1 MRLAAV
7 TLLALLTAPLLA
19 VGQTT
24 TPAPAGRT
32 NPAPVT
38 GPATASPAVGPS
50 TPLPANPP
58 GAATTQRRAAAAT
71 AAPAG
76 SADEATAKQKC
87 GTDAV
92 VWSNPGSKVY
102 HTSDSRYYGK
112 TKKGTFMCM
121 KDATSAGYHAAKSA
135 VHAKKPAAS
144 AS

>member
-1 MRLAAV
+1 MRLAAA
-7 TLLALLTAPLLA
+7 TLLAALFAAPVLA
-19 VGQTT
+19 LGQTPA
-24 TPAPAGRT
+24 PAPAGRT

-38 GPATASPAVGPS
+38 GPTTAAPAVGPS
-50 TPLPANPP
+50 AP
-58 GAATTQRRAAAAT
+58 ATTPRRATAAN

-87 GTDAV
+87 GTDPV
-92 VWSNPGSKVY
+92 VWGNPNSKAY

-121 KDATSAGYHAAKSA
+121 KDAASAGYHAAKSA